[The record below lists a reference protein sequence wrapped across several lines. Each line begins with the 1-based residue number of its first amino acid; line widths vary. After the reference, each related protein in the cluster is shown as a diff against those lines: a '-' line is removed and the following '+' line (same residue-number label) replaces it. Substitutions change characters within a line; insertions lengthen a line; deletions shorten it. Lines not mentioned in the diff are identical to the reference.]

1 VGARAE
7 ADPSKKRADRHSIS
21 FNLSTPA
28 GMRRS
33 RLKKSTLC
41 GRVTTSRDLDEYQ
54 RRTPLAQLRTPSA
67 CFRDGGVGPDH
78 RLPGLSPE
86 VCVE

>member
-1 VGARAE
+1 VGGRAE
-7 ADPSKKRADRHSIS
+7 ADLSQKRADRHSMS
-21 FNLSTPA
+21 LDLSTPV

-41 GRVTTSRDLDEYQ
+41 GRVTTSRGLDEYQ
-54 RRTPLAQLRTPSA
+54 RETPVAQLRTPSA
-67 CFRDGGVGPDH
+67 SFRDGGVGPDH